1 MRTTKQYSPEL
12 PRRIFRSELTH
23 CLSCGTRLRRA
34 STLSRR
40 IIITQQGPVRVTH
53 CGYRC
58 PTAACPT
65 AGRTYRS
72 TLADTLALP
81 GFTFGL
87 DWVILVGHL
96 RLAEHLSLDQ
106 THSVVQERL
115 ARWQLSISRREILYL
130 FDAYCTLFRTAQ
142 EWSSAPPWRQ
152 ELLAQGGVILA
163 IDGIQPDKGNETIYL
178 IRDVLTGRLLAA
190 ENLLA
195 SDARVLC
202 EQLLAPL
209 ATWDLPVLGVVTDGQ
224 ESLRQAVAAIWP
236 EVPHQVCQF
245 HALRE
250 AGRLMYERDR
260 AVKVH
265 LRKAVQERIRVV
277 RRQLERAVPEE
288 PQAAEQVQI
297 LAEYAAGIQ
306 AIINRDGLQPF
317 RFAALAMDEAL
328 GAVDQSLAALEKKEP

>member
-1 MRTTKQYSPEL
+1 MRTTRQYSSEL
-12 PRRIFRSELTH
+12 PRRIFRTEVTH

-34 STLSRR
+34 STVSRR
-40 IIITQQGPVRVTH
+40 IVVTQDGPVRVTH

-58 PTAACPT
+58 FTATCPT

-115 ARWQLSISRREILYL
+115 APWQLRISRREILYL
-130 FDAYCTLFRTAQ
+130 FDAYCTLFRAAQ
-142 EWSSAPPWRQ
+142 EWSSTPPWRQ

-163 IDGIQPDKGNETIYL
+163 IDGIQPDKGNETIYMV
-178 IRDVLTGRLLAA
+178 RDVLTGRLLAA

-195 SDARVLC
+195 SEARVLC

-209 ATWDLPVLGVVTDGQ
+209 AAWDLPVLGVITDGQ
-224 ESLRQAVAAIWP
+224 ESLRQAVAATWP
-236 EVPHQVCQF
+236 GVPHQVCQF

-277 RRQLERAVPEE
+277 RRQLEREVPAD
-288 PQAAEQVQI
+288 PHAAEQVRI

-306 AIINRDGLQPF
+306 ALINRDGLQPF

>member
-1 MRTTKQYSPEL
+1 
-12 PRRIFRSELTH
+12 
-23 CLSCGTRLRRA
+23 
-34 STLSRR
+34 
-40 IIITQQGPVRVTH
+40 
-53 CGYRC
+53 
-58 PTAACPT
+58 
-65 AGRTYRS
+65 
-72 TLADTLALP
+72 
-81 GFTFGL
+81 
-87 DWVILVGHL
+87 
-96 RLAEHLSLDQ
+96 
-106 THSVVQERL
+106 
-115 ARWQLSISRREILYL
+115 
-130 FDAYCTLFRTAQ
+130 
-142 EWSSAPPWRQ
+142 
-152 ELLAQGGVILA
+152 
-163 IDGIQPDKGNETIYL
+163 
-178 IRDVLTGRLLAA
+178 
-190 ENLLA
+190 
-195 SDARVLC
+195 
-202 EQLLAPL
+202 
-209 ATWDLPVLGVVTDGQ
+209 VLGVITDGQ

-306 AIINRDGLQPF
+306 AMINRDGLQPF